1 MTRKPSSG
9 LQTHWKILGLNRYQV
24 LLALYVLFI
33 HVCTYLCANI
43 SPLNCLSISIFE
55 NSIHVYRL
63 ISWLYPISCWLML
76 VDFWFV
82 VNKLPTHGL
91 KPTRTVLSAHFAWWN
106 PSIPIRVGS
115 NLPILSAESPMV
127 AIPCLSP
134 PKKVKLT
141 LIQFILRGTDL
152 LHACDC
158 RLIPSSQPRCEDP
171 NLGCE
176 EIATSK
182 KNHWKIPWNIR
193 WFLEEFGT
201 SHGISSFLEKLILST
216 NNISDLWGV
225 SIVPRPEGEYTILG
239 IWWFDVIH
247 QEIQPISTFC
257 FMYFIPQQKWY
268 GSRLDVVDCKGLW
281 LLEMLRF
288 SSLCVWL
295 THAYKIKTRSMPL
308 SSWQNLDTPIYCDGK
323 DQTSSNH

>member
-1 MTRKPSSG
+1 MVIFHS
-9 LQTHWKILGLNRYQV
+9 
-24 LLALYVLFI
+24 YV
-33 HVCTYLCANI
+33 
-43 SPLNCLSISIFE
+43 S
-55 NSIHVYRL
+55 
-63 ISWLYPISCWLML
+63 
-76 VDFWFV
+76 
-82 VNKLPTHGL
+82 LPEGI
-91 KPTRTVLSAHFAWWN
+91 RWN
-106 PSIPIRVGS
+106 
-115 NLPILSAESPMV
+115 
-127 AIPCLSP
+127 IPCLSP
-134 PKKVKLT
+134 PH
-141 LIQFILRGTDL
+141 GEADL
-152 LHACDC
+152 DPVH
-158 RLIPSSQPRCEDP
+158 PSWHWSSARMWLQTHPQQPTSVFEDP

-176 EIATSK
+176 EIAKSK
-182 KNHWKIPWNIR
+182 KNHWKSHGTSS
-193 WFLEEFGT
+193 FLEEFGT
-201 SHGISSFLEKLILST
+201 SHGISSFLEELILST

-239 IWWFDVIH
+239 IWWFDVTH

-295 THAYKIKTRSMPL
+295 THAYKINLMPL